1 MEDNKEK
8 QKNNDLSIII
18 PKVEAPLKN
27 ISASFTMSEQLQK
40 KINIMP
46 RFDNIYQQLG
56 ISNTLSNTLTSI
68 VNEQKKL
75 FLNRNII
82 SSITQE
88 NSAFMEAIKR
98 ITEVQ
103 KNLVSTIIEKINISP
118 FFEGL
123 SKTIEEAR
131 NNPYS
136 FLSWYNYY
144 EKLSE
149 YFWVYPYDMKPEQ
162 LHKILS
168 TVSSEQEFDRYMAHY
183 FSKKKIK
190 ELLLI
195 IKREIPRRH
204 RKMITQIEKAYDM
217 KLYAL
222 ANNSL
227 MTIIDDLLSYYLYNK
242 GCTQRNGIFEPIV
255 EELRR
260 KHVDIDDGVL
270 ITLMVN
276 SYINKLYDSIDFN
289 VIQID
294 THKKSRRG
302 MSAHGKF
309 TSNERSDFIMLI
321 NTVYHLL
328 MVQEVLKKYKG
339 RIFRNN
345 KTKSFF
351 IPKGEEYKKLK
362 TTVDKEIEK
371 KKKELE
377 NQIEG

>member
-195 IKREIPRRH
+195 IIQRR
-204 RKMITQIEKAYDM
+204 
-217 KLYAL
+217 
-222 ANNSL
+222 
-227 MTIIDDLLSYYLYNK
+227 
-242 GCTQRNGIFEPIV
+242 V
-255 EELRR
+255 
-260 KHVDIDDGVL
+260 
-270 ITLMVN
+270 
-276 SYINKLYDSIDFN
+276 
-289 VIQID
+289 
-294 THKKSRRG
+294 
-302 MSAHGKF
+302 
-309 TSNERSDFIMLI
+309 
-321 NTVYHLL
+321 
-328 MVQEVLKKYKG
+328 
-339 RIFRNN
+339 
-345 KTKSFF
+345 
-351 IPKGEEYKKLK
+351 
-362 TTVDKEIEK
+362 
-371 KKKELE
+371 
-377 NQIEG
+377 